1 MTCGWTG
8 STRPAARGCC
18 AAAHQ
23 QRNLPCRHVR
33 PRCCLL
39 LTWAERWCRCPDRA
53 IGGSQGL
60 PFSHTE
66 PGPGAMLSM
75 VASMTPFS
83 DYNQSPR
90 NMYQCQMAKQTMG
103 TPVQVPAPCFLSA

>member
-1 MTCGWTG
+1 MLKELPPL
-8 STRPAARGCC
+8 TRA
-18 AAAHQ
+18 
-23 QRNLPCRHVR
+23 VR
-33 PRCCLL
+33 S
-39 LTWAERWCRCPDRA
+39 CRCPDRA

-66 PGPGAMLSM
+66 PGPGAMLSI

-103 TPVQVPAPCFLSA
+103 TPVQVPTPGLVSA